1 MPQQG
6 LGIDRAHYMALRVPD
21 PAAAAEFAVKNMG
34 MTEVNADAD
43 GRHYLAA
50 HGLDA
55 YSLVY
60 VPGEAGIDHIS
71 YLVDG
76 PDALAGAASALEASG
91 VAAEP
96 IAESQL
102 WRHAPALRFEAPNGT
117 TFELTT
123 GVKVELPM
131 HWSVTKPAGAPAPIS
146 FDHSIVRTTDVE
158 GMIEFATRVMGLK
171 ESGRIV
177 APDGVP
183 FLTFFRSHTIFHCLG
198 IARSDYNGLHHYQYT
213 LKNDRAVFEAYEVIK
228 EQGDVEL
235 LWGPIRHGCGQNI
248 TFYFFDQA
256 RNIVEY
262 SAEEELILNDET
274 YVANEWS
281 ITDMRATNEWGEELP
296 PPAMK

>member
-1 MPQQG
+1 MSPNG
-6 LGIDRAHYMALRVPD
+6 LGIDRAHYIALRVPD
-21 PAAAAEFAVKNMG
+21 PAAAADFAVRNMG
-34 MTEVNADAD
+34 MSLVHVDAA

-60 VPGEAGIDHIS
+60 TQGEAGIDHIS

-76 PDALAGAASALEASG
+76 PDALAAAAASLEASG
-91 VAAEP
+91 IAASSIEVS
-96 IAESQL
+96 EL
-102 WRHAPALRFEAPNGT
+102 WRHGRALRFPAPNGT

-123 GVKVELPM
+123 GVKLDLPM
-131 HWSVTKPAGAPAPIS
+131 HWAVTKPAASPAPIT
-146 FDHSIVRTTDVE
+146 FDHAIVRTTDVD
-158 GMIEFATRVMGLK
+158 GMIRFATEVMGLK

-177 APDGVP
+177 KPDGVP

-198 IARSDYNGLHHYQYT
+198 IAASEYDGLHHYQYT
-213 LKNDRAVFEAYEVIK
+213 LKNDRAVFEAYEQIK

-262 SAEEELILNDET
+262 SAEEEIILNDET

-281 ITDMRATNEWGEELP
+281 ITDMRATNEWGDELP